1 MSSGVST
8 LTMSTKYS
16 GEVHASTAMLTT
28 SLAVPKSRINSI
40 STFMIGLQLAYLP
53 SYSTFLHLPHW
64 SAPYQTPSLFSYL
77 LPQVQLAAAQDPR
90 GSQPGACHV
99 NSPSHPPRGSS
110 CRRFWADLYL
120 AQEPC
125 RYLFF
130 LCSLHSW
137 NASSWHNLQNLKS
150 ERGSP
155 HYRTSHAH
163 TRQRTGVHLHLTLS
177 SWMITKSK
185 FASNHPDIAWS

>member
-130 LCSLHSW
+130 CARCTRGMHQADTTCKIWNPSGAVHIIVLHM
-137 NASSWHNLQNLKS
+137 
-150 ERGSP
+150 
-155 HYRTSHAH
+155 
-163 TRQRTGVHLHLTLS
+163 LTLDRELECICT
-177 SWMITKSK
+177 WLCRVG
-185 FASNHPDIAWS
+185 W